1 MDITEALSREAQET
15 VVLNNLCEDLAIAE
29 SNLERLRIGL
39 WAGDTK
45 KDLKRR
51 IKALKVI
58 IEFYA

>member
-1 MDITEALSREAQET
+1 MDINEALIREAQEEI
-15 VVLNNLCEDLAIAE
+15 VLNNLKEDLAIAE
-29 SNLERLRIGL
+29 SNLERLHNGL

-58 IEFYA
+58 VDFYS

>member
-1 MDITEALSREAQET
+1 MDINEALTREAQEEI
-15 VVLNNLCEDLAIAE
+15 VLNNLKEDLAIAE
-29 SNLERLRIGL
+29 SNLERLHNAS

-58 IEFYA
+58 VDFYS